1 MKPLPM
7 EAIFASGKKT
17 GRVVVVEETSYDSGI
32 GQCIG
37 YAFSARNLKI
47 PVRLIDL
54 GREFVPHGSNAALY
68 EKYGLDA
75 TGIAKDVEVI
85 CRREK

>member
-1 MKPLPM
+1 M
-7 EAIFASGKKT
+7 
-17 GRVVVVEETSYDSGI
+17 
-32 GQCIG
+32 
-37 YAFSARNLKI
+37 KI

-75 TGIAKDVEVI
+75 AGIAKDVEVI
-85 CRREK
+85 CRHEK